1 MSLSDTDYLQ
11 LSKIAI
17 FNIPFQYFLFF
28 FSQNLK
34 KNVNSLQISYNIFFI
49 YLNKV
54 FYGEWRAD

>member
-34 KNVNSLQISYNIFFI
+34 KNVNSLQISYNIFLFI
-49 YLNKV
+49 
-54 FYGEWRAD
+54 